1 VVVGGETGKQSEPQR
16 LRDRNMTYPAVAGA
30 AACISISRLD
40 VIIWRDV
47 EEWEGQT
54 ARFRFYEYL
63 FFF

>member
-1 VVVGGETGKQSEPQR
+1 
-16 LRDRNMTYPAVAGA
+16 MTYPAVAGA